1 MSVSSR
7 DALRHPMLSYVHA
20 FHAGNHAD
28 VLKHTVLTAILTRL
42 ASKAKPLRYI
52 ETHAGAGGYDL
63 RSSAAQKNREYES
76 GIARVLEAGA
86 APVAVERLVA
96 LVNAYNR
103 DGALR
108 YYPGSPELAS
118 AILRPDDDLY
128 LFELH
133 GAQHRALTRR
143 LEANRRV
150 TVLREDGLRGC
161 IGLVPPP
168 TRRGL
173 LFVDPSYEVEN
184 EHERVA
190 ATLANAHRRFATGVQ
205 AVWYPVI
212 ERRWV
217 ERFERMLRARL
228 RARMALYELSVQP
241 DARGRGLAGSGMIV
255 VNPPW
260 TLDDEMGEALPW
272 LARTLGARDGSYR
285 LVAAE
290 ETQRS
295 TGAT

>member
-1 MSVSSR
+1 
-7 DALRHPMLSYVHA
+7 MLSYVHA

-28 VLKHTVLTAILTRL
+28 VLKHTVLTGILAKL
-42 ASKAKPLRYI
+42 VSKAKPLRYV

-63 RSSAAQKNREYES
+63 RSSAAQKNREYET
-76 GIARVLEAGA
+76 GIARVLAA
-86 APVAVERLVA
+86 RDAPVAVGRLVR
-96 LVNAYNR
+96 LVHAYNR
-103 DGALR
+103 NATLR
-108 YYPGSPELAS
+108 YYPGSPQLAS

-133 GAQHRALTRR
+133 GAEHAALTRR
-143 LEANRRV
+143 LKGDHRV
-150 TVLREDGLRGC
+150 TVLREDGLQGC

-190 ATLANAHRRFATGVQ
+190 AALANAHRRFATGVQ

-217 ERFERMLRARL
+217 ERFERTLRARL
-228 RARMALYELSVQP
+228 PARMALYELSVQP
-241 DARGRGLAGSGMIV
+241 DARGCGLTGSGMIV

-260 TLDDEMGEALPW
+260 TLDDEMREALPW
-272 LARTLGARDGSYR
+272 LARALGARDGSYR
-285 LVAAE
+285 LIAAE